1 MKYLLE
7 PRWIGMIKHGKF
19 YLLVTCEEA
28 FKNILILYKRNTY
41 QGVSGSWT
49 TPCHKSPREYFVHPS
64 WHEFAQTQTF
74 FTRSGG
80 GEFTTSIFIVLNVS
94 VRRNCIILRVHYYSY
109 GANVR
114 RMVPHLHGPISHFKW
129 RIQMWY
135 ELTDESNWS
144 SSFRQMSK

>member
-7 PRWIGMIKHGKF
+7 CRRIGMIKHGKF

-28 FKNILILYKRNTY
+28 FKNILILHKRNKY

-109 GANVR
+109 GANIR
-114 RMVPHLHGPISHFKW
+114 RMQWYHTYITWTNITLYKW
-129 RIQMWY
+129 RIEYKCDMNCN
-135 ELTDESNWS
+135 DES
-144 SSFRQMSK
+144 K